1 MYKCKHCGKEF
12 EDKRKLAG
20 HSTFC
25 KKNPKYNENT
35 KRLKENREKIHHIH
49 KNNHF
54 HCQYCDKEIANKGCL
69 VLHERSCRKNP
80 NICKT
85 ENIKNISKIKKEGY
99 WKGKHLSNETKQK
112 IRESLQKWKENN
124 KEKFIAYSKGQ
135 SIVYENFKQYLRNNN
150 IDFVEEFC
158 PYPEERLYRLDISW
172 PDEKIAIEINGS
184 QHYDKDGNLN
194 EYSLEKQRFFENKGW
209 KIIQIYYR
217 WCYSILKNQQKISS
231 IFDLPIHNKNYVKE
245 IYKRSYLS
253 KLKKEQKIL
262 KINQKEEKQ
271 KQIIQNLVENSGI
284 DFSKSGWS
292 TEAKQY
298 LENRG
303 ELWSKHIFQNIK
315 KYFPEFLQRNDVWK
329 RKGSKY

>member
-1 MYKCKHCGKEF
+1 MYKCKYCGKEF
-12 EDKRKLAG
+12 DNKQKLAG

-25 KKNPKYNENT
+25 KKNPKYNNNIE
-35 KRLKENREKIHHIH
+35 KLSENRGKNIHIH
-49 KNNHF
+49 ENQHL
-54 HCQYCDKEIANKGCL
+54 HCQYCDKEVANRGCL
-69 VLHERSCRKNP
+69 IRHENSCDLNP
-80 NICKT
+80 NVKKLI
-85 ENIKNISKIKKEGY
+85 KIKKDK
-99 WKGKHLSNETKQK
+99 KGFKHSPETKQK

-135 SIVYENFKQYLRNNN
+135 SIVCENFKQYLRNNN

-194 EYSLEKQRFFENKGW
+194 KYSLEKQKFFENKGW
-209 KIIQIYYR
+209 RIIQIYYR

-231 IFDLPIHNKNYVKE
+231 IFELPIHNKNYVKE
-245 IYKRSYLS
+245 IYKKSYLV
-253 KLKKEQKIL
+253 KLKKEQRTFE
-262 KINQKEEKQ
+262 INQKEEKQ
-271 KQIIQNLVENSGI
+271 KQIIQNLIENSGI